1 MWSVNGLEEPLK
13 KKNMVSKAPGI
24 DEMLCQVVDNLS

>member
-1 MWSVNGLEEPLK
+1 MGGRAIG
-13 KKNMVSKAPGI
+13 KKNIVSEAPGI